1 MPKVRY
7 SNKAAENLSFL
18 IAYMM
23 RLQVFFRESKPMMM
37 LWSSGSNGRL
47 SLPYT
52 VDHDEYRR

>member
-37 LWSSGSNGRL
+37 LWSSESNGRL

-52 VDHDEYRR
+52 VDHDE